1 MAPRVHQ
8 KASHGR
14 RSTVRNSES
23 LGQEESML
31 TTPQPPSNRGHF
43 DACSVLIHCTPYM
56 QTGQTVVSKPISL
69 DVWLQTMMVFDD
81 GENGLQ
87 LSNSNTAASLQRP
100 TEIK

>member
-43 DACSVLIHCTPYM
+43 DACSVLIHCTPYADW
-56 QTGQTVVSKPISL
+56 TNSRIEANFVGRVASNN
-69 DVWLQTMMVFDD
+69 D
-81 GENGLQ
+81 GV
-87 LSNSNTAASLQRP
+87 
-100 TEIK
+100 